1 MPTLALKNTFSF
13 YKDVELTMVLK
24 SWLNNMTAIEI
35 IINQLKEKLHK
46 PGRSNKLYF
55 LRGRT
60 GSGKSTYMITNMF
73 EKIIKGSRGMIICS
87 EPRVVLTK
95 ANATDDLRYNKQY
108 HFGKEMGVL
117 TGSEKIRCTDREC
130 MYYCTPQILNDRL
143 LKVLFSTDE
152 NEVKK
157 ELSRYTIVVVDEV
170 HVLDLPMLSLMKTV
184 KDIVDKYSNLIEC
197 PIFMFTSATINLEQ
211 MIKYYFPSNANE
223 VVKDPFLI
231 GDVAGSS
238 NFPVVESFLTSS
250 EIATFNKEESDL
262 PRGGCFEIMARY
274 FYEHLYEDL
283 FKSESFVTQGTQKIQ
298 CRDVLFFVPLS
309 FGIETIGETL
319 KKLIKDKPVYAIKR
333 GTTMEEVT
341 EWRNKHR
348 GEERVLVV
356 GFARDFSSAADVLL
370 SKPIETDPDALIY
383 ETRIVIATSVIET
396 GKTITTLYQCIDM
409 GLDTTSICNPLSFDF
424 NNVMQYLKQIPA
436 NVNKVIQRLGRVGRE
451 APGRFLHFYSKEIM
465 DQFQLADTPDT
476 INNSCLSNQ
485 LLSHYRQFPL
495 YKEFNVFNE
504 NNYLYPT
511 TVDIILRSIND
522 MITAGFFTVNGEFV
536 NLKSKGKPPEAWVL
550 YAGYLYYILKYS
562 LFEALMLS
570 AVNRKALPS
579 ILTVRIVKP
588 ESLKYS
594 LDEIARGNQEQSI
607 LEGIKLARNTFTK
620 IKYGLNKDESLLA
633 FLKDRQYGDVIYGQK
648 KDVKRD
654 QKYGNKHG
662 QKHGNKNRGNG
673 KNHSNKH

>member
-13 YKDVELTMVLK
+13 YKTVDLTLTLK
-24 SWLNNMTAIEI
+24 SWLNNLTAIQI
-35 IINQLKEKLHK
+35 IISQLKEKLHK
-46 PGRSNKLYF
+46 PGRNNKLYF

-60 GSGKSTYMITNMF
+60 GSGKSTYMITNIF
-73 EKIIKGSRGMIICS
+73 ESIVRGSRGMIICS

-95 ANATDDLRYNKQY
+95 ANATDDLRYNSQY
-108 HFGKEMGVL
+108 HFGKEMGIL

-143 LKVLFSTDE
+143 LKVLFATDDSE
-152 NEVKK
+152 AKS
-157 ELSRYTIVVVDEV
+157 ELQRYTLIVVDEV
-170 HVLDLPMLSLMKTV
+170 HVLDLPMLSLIKTI
-184 KDIVDKYSNLIEC
+184 KDIVDKYSDTIEC
-197 PIFMFTSATINLEQ
+197 PVFIFTSATIDIEQ
-211 MIKYYFPSNANE
+211 MVSYYFPNNPDVTS
-223 VVKDPFLI
+223 DPYLI

-238 NFPVVESFLTSS
+238 NFPVDESFLSS
-250 EIATFNKEESDL
+250 TEISAFNTQESKL
-262 PRGGCFEIMARY
+262 PRGGCFEIMATY
-274 FYEHLYEDL
+274 FYDHLYQNL
-283 FKSESFVTQGTQKIQ
+283 FKSTSFVTQGTQKIQ

-309 FGIETIGETL
+309 FGIETIGQTL
-319 KKLIKDKPVYAIKR
+319 KKLIKDRPVFAIRR
-333 GTTMEEVT
+333 GTTMDEVT
-341 EWRNKHR
+341 QWRLEHK
-348 GEERVLVV
+348 GESRILIV

-370 SKPIETDPDALIY
+370 SKPIETDPDSLVN

-409 GLDTTSICNPLSFDF
+409 GLDTTSICNPLSFNF
-424 NNVMQYLKQIPA
+424 NDPMQYLKQIPA

-495 YKEFNVFNE
+495 YREFNVFNE

-522 MITAGFFTVNGEFV
+522 LISAGFFTINGEFV

-550 YAGYLYYILKYS
+550 YAGYLYYILHYS

-570 AVNRKALPS
+570 AVNRKSLPS
-579 ILTVRIVKP
+579 ILTVRIVRP
-588 ESLKYS
+588 ETLKYS
-594 LDEIARGNQEQSI
+594 LDDIARGNQEQSI

-620 IKYGLNKDESLLA
+620 IKYGLNKNESLLA
-633 FLKDRQYGDVIYGQK
+633 YLKDRQYGTKIYGQPK
-648 KDVKRD
+648 ERGSDSPRGRSND
-654 QKYGNKHG
+654 RGRHDR
-662 QKHGNKNRGNG
+662 NRGRR
-673 KNHSNKH
+673 